1 MSALEIPWR
10 ELSAEALQGV
20 IEEFVTREGTEYGL
34 REVALATKVADVRRQ
49 LERGEVVLFFDA
61 DSASCQLLRREE
73 AARRGGDGPLDTRGL
88 FCPEPVML
96 LHGRV
101 RAMQAGEELTV
112 LATDPSTQRDIARF
126 CEFLG
131 HALLASE
138 QRGEEFVFRI
148 RKGG

>member
-1 MSALEIPWR
+1 VSVTTQPQDAR
-10 ELSAEALQGV
+10 EP
-20 IEEFVTREGTEYGL
+20 
-34 REVALATKVADVRRQ
+34 
-49 LERGEVVLFFDA
+49 DA
-61 DSASCQLLRREE
+61 G
-73 AARRGGDGPLDTRGL
+73 AAHAVLDTRGL

-101 RAMQAGEELTV
+101 RAMQPGEELTV

-138 QRGEEFVFRI
+138 TRGEEFVFRI